1 MPLEGDQQPP
11 IARLDDEQ
19 LKQLKDQLM
28 DQLRNDRGENL
39 LNNQTEIFNQIAQL
53 VELTNRQSNRTHGGR
68 PPTWGNKEDEDTTW
82 SSFVSRFKAWC
93 MTEGVSDDQAKSYL
107 FQSIRGQPA
116 AMILN
121 LEPGSAKFVNNT
133 ADQYIAEMD
142 SVFRPESESE
152 ISRSVYKARKQ
163 GPLESIQA
171 YYTSKKMLF
180 MLAFPNKDANTDG
193 ELQHD
198 LASGIINERVAHTVM
213 VDPGSYTTFT
223 AQLKRA
229 TQAVAAER
237 NLQNIGMSSDKQ
249 GLATSGAVK
258 ANLSTYQLTQGGSA
272 PEAMDIGAVDPDADL
287 YDEEYEA
294 LIHAIN
300 SGGTFPGN
308 CYKCGQKG
316 HTIARCDKPPGW
328 RRSPQQYRGN
338 PWRGRGGRGQARGR
352 GRARGGPVQRDSQ
365 GRFTGIHQ
373 VDEEFVD
380 DLAAVNLADE
390 EVQGQEP
397 ASAGF

>member
-1 MPLEGDQQPP
+1 M
-11 IARLDDEQ
+11 
-19 LKQLKDQLM
+19 KKQLM
-28 DQLRNDRGENL
+28 DQMRNDRGETL
-39 LNNQTEIFNQIAQL
+39 LKNQEVLHAQLAQL
-53 VELTNRQSNRTHGGR
+53 VEHAGHQGKRGHAGR

-93 MTEGVSDDQAKSYL
+93 ITEGVSDDMAKSYL

-121 LEPGSAKFVNNT
+121 LEPGSHKYETST
-133 ADQYIAEMD
+133 AAQYFAEMD
-142 SVFRPESESE
+142 GVFRPESESE
-152 ISRSVYKARKQ
+152 MSRSVYKARKQ

-180 MLAFPNKDANTDG
+180 MLAFPSKDANTDS

-213 VDPGSYTTFT
+213 VDPGSYTTYA

-237 NLQNIGMSSDKQ
+237 NLQNIGMSSNKQ

-258 ANLSTYQLTQGGSA
+258 ANLSTYQLTQGGTG
-272 PEAMDIGAVDPDADL
+272 PEAMDISAVDPDADL

-294 LIHAIN
+294 LINAVN
-300 SGGTFPGN
+300 TGGTFPGH
-308 CYKCGQKG
+308 CFKCGQKG

-328 RRSPQQYRGN
+328 RRPTQQYQQWRGY
-338 PWRGRGGRGQARGR
+338 PQRGRGGRGRGQPR
-352 GRARGGPVQRDSQ
+352 PRGGPVQRDAQ
-365 GRFTGIHQ
+365 GRFRGVNQ
-373 VDEEFVD
+373 VDEDFVD

-390 EVQGQEP
+390 EVTGQEP
-397 ASAGF
+397 ETAGF